1 MNHDIPLKYFD
12 IADEYATECAEP
24 VAEAERTPLA
34 HYFQLLLTRL
44 MNNEEISE
52 EAQHEM
58 AAEAGINPVRIDE
71 IAEFLNQ
78 GVVRIKRS
86 RRIWLTMTRTAACF
100 NGFLTIVPLCSSL
113 SCSVSYSYRE
123 ITGTNVEQMVTSP
136 VQRPTTRPSLR
147 PLNTNGNGKCH

>member
-12 IADEYATECAEP
+12 IADEYAPECAEP
-24 VAEAERTPLA
+24 VADAERTPLA

-71 IAEFLNQ
+71 IVCTGANLHHG
-78 GVVRIKRS
+78 GVYLPGGS
-86 RRIWLTMTRTAACF
+86 GTA
-100 NGFLTIVPLCSSL
+100 
-113 SCSVSYSYRE
+113 
-123 ITGTNVEQMVTSP
+123 
-136 VQRPTTRPSLR
+136 
-147 PLNTNGNGKCH
+147 

>member
-52 EAQHEM
+52 EAQQEM
-58 AAEAGINPVRIDE
+58 ATVAGVDAQRIDD
-71 IAEFLNQ
+71 IAEFLN
-78 GVVRIKRS
+78 R
-86 RRIWLTMTRTAACF
+86 W
-100 NGFLTIVPLCSSL
+100 
-113 SCSVSYSYRE
+113 
-123 ITGTNVEQMVTSP
+123 
-136 VQRPTTRPSLR
+136 
-147 PLNTNGNGKCH
+147 GNE